1 MRRVPDVNLEF
12 ALLADG
18 VPSEQVYEVL
28 STQEGLDR
36 AFRKLD
42 TIKDQVVWWEAG
54 AQAPQLLADGEVAM
68 STAYNGRIFNAQVLE
83 NQPFVIRLG
92 RPDPGPG
99 AARGRHLH
107 RSDGEPDDEERLRPR
122 RRGRAA
128 RDDGRVGRMGRAG
141 HAAGRGVRGRGA
153 RTCCWWRVYWPQ
165 TLPGVGAGCLLTFI
179 LAIGYYIT
187 PALVGGQ
194 SGQLISNM
202 IAYHVQNSLNWG
214 LAAALAAL
222 LLAGVTTLYVV
233 YDRLVGI
240 DRIGLGS

>member
-83 NQPFVIRLG
+83 NQPFVIVWDGQILDRGQLVAVTFIGPMASLMMKSVYDPDVADALPETMAALG
-92 RPDPGPG
+92 AWDGQGTPPDEAFVA
-99 AARGRHLH
+99 AAR
-107 RSDGEPDDEERLRPR
+107 EPAAGGGSTGR
-122 RRGRAA
+122 RR
-128 RDDGRVGRMGRAG
+128 
-141 HAAGRGVRGRGA
+141 
-153 RTCCWWRVYWPQ
+153 C
-165 TLPGVGAGCLLTFI
+165 
-179 LAIGYYIT
+179 
-187 PALVGGQ
+187 PASAPV
-194 SGQLISNM
+194 
-202 IAYHVQNSLNWG
+202 AC
-214 LAAALAAL
+214 
-222 LLAGVTTLYVV
+222 
-233 YDRLVGI
+233 
-240 DRIGLGS
+240 